1 MVAVRAY
8 IPPTAPTPAAAAA
21 TPAAATPVARDLALA
36 ATDGVPLVATH
47 VAPLGPARGAVL
59 IAPAMGVPQRYYA
72 TFAAW
77 LAARGF
83 HALTFDYRGSGRSRR
98 GSLRAV
104 DADLVTWA
112 RRDAT
117 AALRQLQDLAP
128 GLPLTWIGHSL
139 GGQLVPFVPDH
150 RELARIITV
159 AAGSGYWRDNSPAL
173 RRKVWLLWYLAVP
186 LTTPLWGY
194 FPGRAL
200 GMVGDLPRG
209 VIRQWR
215 RWCLDPGYAVGA
227 EGQAVAELFERVRTP
242 ITALSF
248 TDDEMMSARSIDG
261 LHRAFRGA
269 AVTHVRLA
277 PGDVGRARLGHFGWF
292 RDEHAPLWDQVVA
305 PHLAAAPR

>member
-8 IPPTAPTPAAAAA
+8 VPSAPAITPAA
-21 TPAAATPVARDLALA
+21 PAAPAPRDLELS
-36 ATDGVPLVATH
+36 ATDGVPLAATH
-47 VAPLGPARGAVL
+47 VAPVGPARGAAL
-59 IAPAMGVPQRYYA
+59 FAPALGVPQRYYA
-72 TFAAW
+72 AFAAW

-104 DADLVTWA
+104 DADLITWA

-117 AALRQLQDLAP
+117 AALRHLQDLAP

-150 RELARIITV
+150 GELARIITV
-159 AAGSGYWRDNSPAL
+159 AAGSGYWRDNGPAL
-173 RRKVWLLWYLAVP
+173 RRKVWLLWYLAAP
-186 LTTPLWGY
+186 LATSLVGY

-227 EGQAVAELFERVRTP
+227 EGRAVAELFERVRTP

-261 LHRAFRGA
+261 LHGAFRGA

-277 PGDVGRARLGHFGWF
+277 PADVGRARRGHFGWF
-292 RDEHAPLWDQVVA
+292 RDEHAPLWDDVVA
-305 PHLAAAPR
+305 PHLATAAR